1 MNGFAGWKIREP
13 PLHSDLVTLKN
24 PRITLDRL
32 HQRAGFCLLGSRALA
47 KAAAGQS
54 CPEGCDRQGGSR
66 EVMPR
71 KIVGVHRQIG
81 LDPLKLGDDTGERA
95 HMLSKARDGRPRRHG
110 PESAPPLLSLWSGP
124 RLPRC
129 CVSR

>member
-13 PLHSDLVTLKN
+13 PFHSDLVALKD

-47 KAAAGQS
+47 EAAASQS
-54 CPEGCDRQGGSR
+54 RPEGVDRQGGSR

-71 KIVGVHRQIG
+71 KIIGVHRQIG
-81 LDPLKLGDDTGERA
+81 LDPLKLGDDTGEWA
-95 HMLSKARDGRPRRHG
+95 DMLSEARDGRARRHG
-110 PESAPPLLSLWSGP
+110 SASAA
-124 RLPRC
+124 RHD
-129 CVSR
+129 